1 MAKVISID
9 KDVSNY
15 NGDSWKLADYPSF
28 AETDNAEE
36 WLGVDSISLIRA
48 KELAF
53 ELGGDEAYDIE
64 DEINSATDLDELQDA
79 LSELKYFQRDNTY
92 NSSWWGGVVDFGVLT
107 EDGEGYGKGLVLL
120 RMHGGGDPR
129 GNYYDMKAFELDSF
143 IEDFPPYFA
152 RLTYYIKTDEGDLVL
167 DTDDMEG
174 YTLNVV
180 SDETGTY
187 EEDDYV
193 KIDEIEDAFDM
204 DGNSFYGFGGGV
216 AIGGLLGAYL
226 GYKIGR
232 ARPQKKGFSTEKRVG
247 RNIKSAFTKKKY
259 DGGGDVKGV
268 VWDRDSDSI
277 RTQLGEFV
285 VLIYPQSQKG
295 YYDVYVSAYNKKVG
309 VRNDVY
315 GLDKAKDVAYE
326 IIGNANSE
334 YKGGGG
340 VSEGYAIIQGD
351 GLRKDA
357 FSKIEVF
364 KTIEKALFKMSH
376 IPRFKNLSKEEKL
389 KLIVPHS
396 ANKQYKGGGGVN
408 NLKVD
413 GDDFSSLLKLSDKD
427 LVKRLDLVRKQQ
439 LINGKQ
445 YLDAKNKNY
454 STTKIEESGNRLAKQ
469 ERAIIEA
476 RLRTNKFAQGGDVP
490 MNVGI
495 GSTIVFMSANGDKR
509 EGEIISKLDENSWEV
524 SHSYGVAMV
533 KNDEII
539 EVTQKSGRKKL
550 FGIFDGGGDVDSMS
564 EEDAKRE
571 LEQLEQKRHIATRL
585 SKDGG
590 LQMVITRTDNSWV
603 SSFYAPY
610 DSYRDALKS
619 YMRMNNRN
627 NRYDNGGDVRG
638 FSWYQ
643 DFKPKG
649 NNSMLTT
656 NEKIHNLMS
665 SFGFKVDDI
674 QPNDSSVGI
683 FDGWVMFFDDK
694 GDFREIS
701 YNDIIYLLGK
711 MDVSKSDIINESSI
725 YNDDDEYARG
735 GNVNTGRSWHLDRA
749 RHNKRE
755 NYEIPMNSRKKRF
768 DNGGGVNSMEDYN
781 NRLYAM
787 SNDELAR
794 EYARVYTDESRR
806 DVLQN
811 LNEESYL
818 YKPMYLYYL
827 QLHNKVESRKNKYG
841 QGGGIMNRQYLS
853 SLPQDKKM
861 IILNNIAK
869 HYGVF
874 VEDIENEVTD
884 DDAEHLYEYIANDNS
899 LRMNVYND
907 FQRMSNRYAK
917 GGMTEHGL
925 RDGDTIIGENG
936 YQKDEVY
943 ILDKNKKAH
952 IVNLD
957 KGERFGK
964 GGNIDDLVKG

>member
-92 NSSWWGGVVDFGVLT
+92 NSSWWGGVVDYGVLT

-174 YTLNVV
+174 YSMNVV

-187 EEDDYV
+187 EEGDYV

-259 DGGGDVKGV
+259 EGGGDVEK
-268 VWDRDSDSI
+268 I
-277 RTQLGEFV
+277 TQADFLNQNFKEARENLFEIHKRFSLPNGNEI
-285 VLIYPQSQKG
+285 LLL
-295 YYDVYVSAYNKKVG
+295 KKM
-309 VRNDVY
+309 NSY
-315 GLDKAKDVAYE
+315 G
-326 IIGNANSE
+326 ISE
-334 YKGGGG
+334 YNP
-340 VSEGYAIIQGD
+340 
-351 GLRKDA
+351 
-357 FSKIEVF
+357 
-364 KTIEKALFKMSH
+364 KTKKE
-376 IPRFKNLSKEEKL
+376 LSYD
-389 KLIVPHS
+389 S
-396 ANKQYKGGGGVN
+396 
-408 NLKVD
+408 
-413 GDDFSSLLKLSDKD
+413 FRDKKTAMRIFD
-427 LVKRLDLVRKQQ
+427 MV
-439 LINGKQ
+439 
-445 YLDAKNKNY
+445 
-454 STTKIEESGNRLAKQ
+454 TKKY
-469 ERAIIEA
+469 
-476 RLRTNKFAQGGDVP
+476 AQGGDVP
-490 MNVGI
+490 MNIGVGSRI
-495 GSTIVFMSANGDKR
+495 NFIAINGDTR
-509 EGEIISKLDENSWEV
+509 EGMVTRKIDDNHWEV
-524 SHSYGVAMV
+524 SHNLGIAMV
-533 KNDEII
+533 SNTDI
-539 EVTQKSGRKKL
+539 VGLAGQGGRKKL
-550 FGIFDGGGDVDSMS
+550 FGIFEGGGDVNSMS

-571 LEQLEQKRHIATRL
+571 LEELKRQGKITL
-585 SKDGG
+585 STGTLGNHG
-590 LQMVITRTDNSWV
+590 LVDMQIVKTNRSMVSGFDE
-603 SSFYAPY
+603 
-610 DSYRDALKS
+610 SYLSYTDALKH
-619 YMRMNNRN
+619 YLRVTR
-627 NRYDNGGDVRG
+627 RYDNGGDVRD

-643 DFKPKG
+643 DFKPKA

-725 YNDDDEYARG
+725 YNDDDEYKQG

-768 DNGGGVNSMEDYN
+768 DNGGGVSSSWYNRLGFGNSRKSSAPMNESLEDYK

-806 DVLQN
+806 DVLQK

-818 YKPMYLYYL
+818 YKPMYLYHL
-827 QLHNKVESRKNKYG
+827 ELHHKVESRKNKFG
-841 QGGGIMNRQYLS
+841 GGGGIKNKNYFDSISNEQKRV
-853 SLPQDKKM
+853 
-861 IILNNIAK
+861 ILQNIAN
-869 HYGVF
+869 HYGISIQEA
-874 VEDIENEVTD
+874 EDEVTD
-884 DDAEHLYEYIANDNS
+884 MDAEHLYEYIANNPT
-899 LRMNVYND
+899 LRMSIYND
-907 FQRMSNRYAK
+907 MQRMNNRFGGGGDVDELPYPYQMQWEKLITDFGNDNVMLMFPSGAMGYYDSRTRGNYSDDSIRQSLKSMNPSNEYAK
-917 GGMTEHGL
+917 GGLTEHGL
-925 RDGDTIIGENG
+925 RLGDKIVDSSSTSTTIGVN
-936 YQKDEVY
+936 
-943 ILDKNKKAH
+943 DKNKKYH
-952 IVNLD
+952 IVDLD
-957 KGERFGK
+957 KGERFDN